1 MAGRDTLRNYLDA
14 TLGRLEKS
22 SNMKLEELQKA
33 MSSVAGSI
41 NNMTKGAPTEFRNKV
56 HGALTASGVLP
67 DYKSDMEAF
76 KEVLRCIQEM
86 LTASKDVVSESN
98 NTEEVDVEPPMIL
111 SPPEPLERRASTAG
125 HRLRGLSVK
134 YMATTFMDE
143 VHAAGLDRNAKIYE
157 IEPLVI
163 RPKGQDASC
172 PRDERTHAA
181 YVDCVDDDNAG
192 IATHMLSYTW
202 GYTIGDIV
210 EGLILFCQLEKLD
223 PEKTFFWICCL
234 CINQHRVKEAQAAGE
249 TVSFEAFKD
258 EFGDR
263 VSSIG
268 HIVALMA
275 PWNDPF
281 YTKRV
286 WCDFE
291 MYTAASMGADKC
303 KISVVMPPA
312 EAADMRKTLTSGPI
326 SNPKLWE
333 ALQNVKIEHAQAS
346 VQEDKDRILQL
357 ISSSTGFHSLNST
370 VVTCLR
376 NWIISTCQEILSN
389 LDEEVEAGSI
399 GQHDR
404 ARTCAR
410 LGYVLRDMQQSECA
424 LAAVTRA
431 VELFKSCGLT
441 DSMDWAVL
449 MSNLGSLR
457 RSNNDLEGALA
468 SFQRAEKI
476 FVRLGKIQTVECA
489 MFYNSFGA
497 AQRSNGVLGQ
507 SLGSFTK
514 GIDILIDIGAHD
526 TQENAGLLLSLGSA
540 LKDADDFN
548 GALKSFNEA
557 IQILETTQNTGIPL
571 MGYIMNSIATVKKI
585 KKDFSGALEAYL
597 KSKEHLEKT
606 GAFESQS
613 GVLAWLNIGNCRK
626 QLKDFDGAIEAHEN
640 ARALGEKLDLMNS
653 DIGARVREAI
663 ERSSKGGKGCGR
675 RQSLDSRVA
684 GTKGSKG
691 SPKGGRTTQA
701 SGETKGSKGYHKG
714 DRMYK

>member
-1 MAGRDTLRNYLDA
+1 MAGRDSLRNYLDA

-22 SNMKLEELQKA
+22 SNMKRQELQKA

-41 NNMTKGAPTEFRNKV
+41 NGMCKGAPAEFREMVNDT
-56 HGALTASGVLP
+56 LTTSGVLP
-67 DYKSDMEAF
+67 DYEADMEAF

-86 LTASKDVVSESN
+86 LTVPKSVESESKPI
-98 NTEEVDVEPPMIL
+98 EEVDAEPPMIL
-111 SPPEPLERRASTAG
+111 SPPEPLQRRASSMG

-163 RPKGQDASC
+163 RPKGQDMSC
-172 PRDERTHAA
+172 PRDQRTHCA
-181 YVDCVDDDNAG
+181 YVDCLDDRDAG

-210 EGLILFCQLEKLD
+210 EGLTLFCQLEKLD

-291 MYTAASMGADKC
+291 MYTAASMGSDKC

-326 SNPKLWE
+326 NNPKLWE

-357 ISSSTGFHSLNST
+357 ISSSTGFHALNST

-376 NWIISTCQEILSN
+376 KWIVDTCQEILSN
-389 LDEEVEAGSI
+389 LDEELEAGSI
-399 GQHDR
+399 GQQDL

-410 LGYVLRDMQQSECA
+410 LGYVMRDMQQPERA

-431 VELFKSCGLT
+431 VEKFKSSGLT
-441 DSMDWAVL
+441 DSIDWAVL
-449 MSNLGSLR
+449 VSNLGSLR
-457 RSNNDLEGALA
+457 RHNDDLDGALA

-476 FVRLGKIQTVECA
+476 FVRLGKMQTVECA
-489 MFYNSFGA
+489 MFYNSLGA
-497 AQRSNGVLGQ
+497 AQRSKGMLGQ

-514 GIDILIDIGAHD
+514 GIDILTDIGAHD
-526 TQENAGLLLSLGSA
+526 TQESASLLLSLGSA

-557 IQILETTQNTGIPL
+557 VQILETANITEIPL
-571 MGYIMNSIATVKKI
+571 TGYIMNSIATVKKI
-585 KKDFSGALEAYL
+585 QKDFSGALEAYI
-597 KSKEHLEKT
+597 KSKEHSEKM

-613 GVLAWLNIGNCRK
+613 GVLVWLNIGNCRK
-626 QLKDFDGAIEAHEN
+626 QLKDFHGANEANEN
-640 ARALGEKLDLMNS
+640 ARALCEKIDLMNS
-653 DIGARVREAI
+653 DIGARVRDAI
-663 ERSSKGGKGCGR
+663 ERSSKGGKGGQR
-675 RQSLDSRVA
+675 RLSVDSGV
-684 GTKGSKG
+684 GDTKGSKG
-691 SPKGGRTTQA
+691 SPKGGRTTQP
-701 SGETKGSKGYHKG
+701 SGGTKGGKGYNKG
-714 DRMYK
+714 DRA